1 MEKFSSVTFG
11 REPCPGHTSL
21 LPADTPQ
28 CPLPYPH
35 IGQTQ
40 ARGQRAFW
48 YDPHQMHPDH
58 KAAGRRLESESGEAD
73 GRCWDM
79 AVFILT
85 AAACGHIFVE
95 ESGGG
100 GGGAVLWS
108 QSLVQNHICST
119 YSPGNSQ
126 FSSVTQSCLT
136 LCNPMNHSMPGLP
149 VHHQLPES
157 TQTHVHRVGDAIQPS
172 HLCRPLLLLPS
183 IFPSIRVFSNESA
196 LRVRWPK
203 YWSFS
208 FNISPSVLPVSPSSY
223 FLIT

>member
-58 KAAGRRLESESGEAD
+58 KAVGRRLESESGEAD

-79 AVFILT
+79 VVLILT
-85 AAACGHIFVE
+85 AAACGQIFVE

-100 GGGAVLWS
+100 GGCCALESESGTKSHL
-108 QSLVQNHICST
+108 LHLLT
-119 YSPGNSQ
+119 GQ
-126 FSSVTQSCLT
+126 FSVQFSCSVMSDSLRPHEPQHARPPCPSPTSRVHP
-136 LCNPMNHSMPGLP
+136 NPCP
-149 VHHQLPES
+149 
-157 TQTHVHRVGDAIQPS
+157 
-172 HLCRPLLLLPS
+172 
-183 IFPSIRVFSNESA
+183 
-196 LRVRWPK
+196 
-203 YWSFS
+203 
-208 FNISPSVLPVSPSSY
+208 
-223 FLIT
+223 

>member
-1 MEKFSSVTFG
+1 MQEPQATKCGACVKGKGRVCHQVPERLCMEKFSSVTFG

-58 KAAGRRLESESGEAD
+58 KAVGRRLESESGESD

-79 AVFILT
+79 VVLILT
-85 AAACGHIFVE
+85 AAACGQIFVE

-100 GGGAVLWS
+100 GGCCALESESG
-108 QSLVQNHICST
+108 T
-119 YSPGNSQ
+119 DRK
-126 FSSVTQSCLT
+126 SV
-136 LCNPMNHSMPGLP
+136 
-149 VHHQLPES
+149 V
-157 TQTHVHRVGDAIQPS
+157 
-172 HLCRPLLLLPS
+172 
-183 IFPSIRVFSNESA
+183 
-196 LRVRWPK
+196 
-203 YWSFS
+203 
-208 FNISPSVLPVSPSSY
+208 
-223 FLIT
+223 